1 MINNRKFN
9 NLVKNAENYYYKKN
23 SGFKICKIL
32 NDINLKDKKFNK
44 Y

>member
-9 NLVKNAENYYYKKN
+9 NLIKKTKNYYYKKN

-32 NDINLKDKKFNK
+32 NDINLKIKI
-44 Y
+44 